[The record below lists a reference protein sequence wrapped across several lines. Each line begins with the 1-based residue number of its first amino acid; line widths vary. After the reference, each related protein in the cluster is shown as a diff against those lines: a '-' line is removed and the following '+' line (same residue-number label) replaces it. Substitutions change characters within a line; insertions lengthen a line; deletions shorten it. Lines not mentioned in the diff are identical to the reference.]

1 MALSK
6 IQAESMNLADTYAF
20 TGTVTGAS
28 DMALLQNI
36 SITSGVNSVS
46 WDSTYINDSYET
58 YIIFWRNITIDATG
72 NMGFRVGVSSGLST
86 SIYSSAGME
95 QSVGSTVFA
104 SANGTGQTRGTLSGN
119 HDNQVSGEPSSGKL
133 ELYNLRKSG
142 HEKHCFHTNIYWGT
156 NNRVRVGGTHVSDT
170 NVHSFVEIG
179 NIGGGGN
186 MVSGEFS
193 LYGLKG

>member
-6 IQAESMNLADTYAF
+6 IQASSINLADTYAF
-20 TGTVTGAS
+20 TGTVSGVS
-28 DMALLQNI
+28 DMVLLQNVSI
-36 SITSGVNSVS
+36 SSGVNTVS

-58 YIIFWRNITIDATG
+58 YIIYWRNITIDATG
-72 NMGFRVGVSSGLST
+72 NMGWRSGVSSGTSSASYST
-86 SIYSSAGME
+86 AGME
-95 QSVGSTVFA
+95 QSVGSSAFA
-104 SANGTGQTRGTLSGN
+104 SAYGSGATRGVMGGT

-142 HEKHCFHTNIYWGT
+142 HEKHTFYVNVYYGT
-156 NNRVRVGGTHVSDT
+156 NNRVRLGGHHLSETS
-170 NVHSFVEIG
+170 VHSFVEIG

-186 MVSGEFS
+186 MVSGEFT